1 MLKNLKQ
8 DTQGVASTS
17 SQVKTEQTETFKN
30 TDLWDNDIGY
40 TQREWDRVVGY
51 GKVPYEYS
59 RIKVCPECKFELSEH
74 DWCSHCKVRR

>member
-17 SQVKTEQTETFKN
+17 SQVKTEQTETFE
-30 TDLWDNDIGY
+30 GY
-40 TQREWDRVVGY
+40 TQRQWDRVVGY
-51 GKVPYEYS
+51 GEVPYEYTFK
-59 RIKVCPECKFELSEH
+59 KVCPECKFELSEH